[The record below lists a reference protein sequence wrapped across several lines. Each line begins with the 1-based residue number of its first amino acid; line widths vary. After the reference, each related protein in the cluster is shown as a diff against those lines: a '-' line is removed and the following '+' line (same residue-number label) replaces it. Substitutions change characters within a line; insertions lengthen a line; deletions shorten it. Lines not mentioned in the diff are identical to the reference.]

1 MTPATRFYICIVF
14 IGFALIGEG
23 MTWLIETAAMAGN
36 Q

>member
-1 MTPATRFYICIVF
+1 MTPATRFYICIAF

-23 MTWLIETAAMAGN
+23 MMWLIETAAMAGN